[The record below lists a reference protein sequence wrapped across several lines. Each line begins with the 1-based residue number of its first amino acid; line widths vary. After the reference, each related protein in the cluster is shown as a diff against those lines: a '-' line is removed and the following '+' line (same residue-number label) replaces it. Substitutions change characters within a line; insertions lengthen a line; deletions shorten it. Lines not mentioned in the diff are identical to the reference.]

1 MATYEQQKASCAKRM
16 IGFTFTKQQW
26 EEFHKLRD
34 KVACAYTNNSFV
46 LDCGTTHLKY
56 PTVERIFD
64 DRDYSPDNCIWVTKE
79 ANELKAIYI
88 ENGKSTDK
96 LDPHSTAYVKRI
108 KRIIESVDN
117 IKEIQLPYK
126 HLFQEEKKVVEE
138 KVTNP
143 ELVIASS
150 YANLGKFVEGQCSSE
165 FQLTY
170 SQFKTLISRK
180 KCMLT
185 QKELPVSL
193 NERRLWVVDKTLPVS
208 KDNVLVTTK
217 ELQAA
222 LDTMTVSAK
231 LSLKDLQNIGKVL
244 NK

>member
-26 EEFHKLRD
+26 EDFHKLRD
-34 KVACAYTNNSFV
+34 TVVCAYTNNSFV
-46 LDCGTTHLKY
+46 LNCGTAHSKY

-64 DRDYSPDNCIWVTKE
+64 DRDYSPENCIWVTKE

-96 LDPHSTAYVKRI
+96 LDPHSTTYVKRI
-108 KRIIESVDN
+108 KRILESVDN

-126 HLFQEEKKVVEE
+126 HLFQEENKVVEE

-143 ELVIASS
+143 ELAIASS
-150 YANLGKFVEGQCSSE
+150 YANLGKFIEVQCSSE

-170 SQFKTLISRK
+170 SQFKTLITRK

-185 QKELPVSL
+185 QKELPARL

-208 KDNVLVTTK
+208 KNNVLVTTK
-217 ELQAA
+217 ELQTA
-222 LDTMTVSAK
+222 LDTMMVSAK
-231 LSLKDLQNIGKVL
+231 LSLKDLQMIGKVL